1 MVLSDRY
8 GGKPP
13 SSLLKRTLIYVVSF
27 GLGALLVVG
36 VLSFTM
42 VSIAEGLL
50 PKAKDRTS
58 AARKGDRKRP
68 AGKATKRLEPG
79 RKPGSKTRQPRGN
92 EATGTGDKPDRPL

>member
-13 SSLLKRTLIYVVSF
+13 LSLFKRTLVYVLSF
-27 GLGALLVVG
+27 GLGALAIVA

-50 PKAKDRTS
+50 PAAKDRTS
-58 AARKGDRKRP
+58 AARNKDGKRP
-68 AGKATKRLEPG
+68 TSKATKKAKTD
-79 RKPGSKTRQPRGN
+79 RKPGSKTRESRGN
-92 EATGTGDKPDRPL
+92 EATDDGAKTDRPL

>member
-13 SSLLKRTLIYVVSF
+13 PSLGKRTLIYVLSF
-27 GLGALLVVG
+27 GLGALLVVA

-50 PKAKDRTS
+50 PKAKERTS
-58 AARKGDRKRP
+58 AARKSDSQRS
-68 AGKATKRLEPG
+68 AGKATKKIQPG

-92 EATGTGDKPDRPL
+92 EATETGDKPDRQL

>member
-13 SSLLKRTLIYVVSF
+13 PSLFKRTLVYVLGF
-27 GLGALLVVG
+27 GLGALAVVA
-36 VLSFTM
+36 VLSFTV

-50 PKAKDRTS
+50 PAAKDRTS
-58 AARKGDRKRP
+58 AARKSDSKRP
-68 AGKATKRLEPG
+68 TSKTTKSPKAD

-92 EATGTGDKPDRPL
+92 EATDDGAKSDRPL